1 MSDLLRSLLDPGTF
15 AARYG
20 ARGFLAILTF
30 CAVTEA
36 AWKSL

>member
-1 MSDLLRSLLDPGTF
+1 MKTLLESLADPGLF

-20 ARGFLAILTF
+20 ARGFLAIVAF

-36 AWKSL
+36 AWRCL